1 MLEITLAKIG
11 LLIIFI
17 DFLVLPFKVRVIEG
31 NLEIFLFISGLLAM
45 TLSGFIPLP
54 GEQTGWSWNILT
66 EGLTTP
72 LNIIS
77 IYWIPIGI
85 VQIVLLVGIIMHV
98 WYRQIEMAIYYMVK
112 KNSRYPR
119 LFSD

>member
-11 LLIIFI
+11 LLNIFI
-17 DFLVLPFKVRVIEG
+17 DVLVLPFKVRVIEG
-31 NLEIFLFISGLLAM
+31 NLEIFLFILGLLAM
-45 TLSGFIPLP
+45 TLSGYIPLP

-98 WYRQIEMAIYYMVK
+98 WSRQIEMAIYYMVK